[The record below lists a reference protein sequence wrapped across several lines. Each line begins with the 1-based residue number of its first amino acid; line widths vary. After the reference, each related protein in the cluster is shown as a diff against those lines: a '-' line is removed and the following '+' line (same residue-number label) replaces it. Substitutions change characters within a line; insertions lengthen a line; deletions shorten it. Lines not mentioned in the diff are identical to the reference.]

1 MPSGYLSVGRFKQ
14 DLERTISVYA
24 PDWSRLRRKF
34 SRLPSIPI
42 DIDWESLLI
51 EDEFVICVSAKL
63 SSEGDIRECLELIDG
78 MSIFPGGAPEGP
90 PPPPRKYYHGGG
102 DIFPDCS
109 PRILIDIRPMVSA
122 GWSKWDLR
130 VYLRG
135 YILKCENV
143 VKSITLVGSA
153 SDMHTLDLT
162 GKEGKGPTWNFN
174 ALVEGINTTR
184 SRAPIAFRLIIING
198 DENEGKTICLM

>member
-1 MPSGYLSVGRFKQ
+1 M
-14 DLERTISVYA
+14 YA
-24 PDWSRLRRKF
+24 PDWPRLARKF
-34 SRLPSIPI
+34 SKYPPIPG
-42 DIDWESLLI
+42 DIDWESLLMEDDFVRCVI
-51 EDEFVICVSAKL
+51 EKL
-63 SSEGDIRECLELIDG
+63 SGEGDIRECLELIEG

-90 PPPPRKYYHGGG
+90 PPRRDYHDGR

-109 PRILIDIRPMVSA
+109 PRILFDIRSMVSA
-122 GWSKWDLR
+122 GWRKWDLR

-153 SDMHTLDLT
+153 SDMHTMGLT
-162 GKEGKGPTWNFN
+162 GAEGKRPTKDFN

-184 SRAPIAFRLIIING
+184 SRAPIAFRLVIVSG
-198 DENEGKTICLM
+198 DENETKTICLM

>member
-1 MPSGYLSVGRFKQ
+1 M
-14 DLERTISVYA
+14 YA

-34 SRLPSIPI
+34 SKYSSIPR

-78 MSIFPGGAPEGP
+78 MSIFPGGPPEG
-90 PPPPRKYYHGGG
+90 PPPRKYYHGGR

-162 GKEGKGPTWNFN
+162 GAEGKRPTWNFN

-184 SRAPIAFRLIIING
+184 SRAPIAFRLIIVSG
-198 DENEGKTICLM
+198 DENETICLM

>member
-42 DIDWESLLI
+42 DIDCESLLI

-78 MSIFPGGAPEGP
+78 MSIFPGGPPEGP
-90 PPPPRKYYHGGG
+90 PPRRHYGGG
-102 DIFPDCS
+102 RDDIFPDCS

-122 GWSKWDLR
+122 GWRKWDLR

-143 VKSITLVGSA
+143 VKSITLVGST
-153 SDMHTLDLT
+153 SDMHTMGLT
-162 GKEGKGPTWNFN
+162 GPKAKRPTYEFN
-174 ALVEGINTTR
+174 ALVEGINTTT
-184 SRAPIAFRLIIING
+184 SSAPIAFRLIIVSG
-198 DENEGKTICLM
+198 DENEAKTSCLM